1 MPGSSIKLAN
11 LTIDAV
17 GSDTFGVTIG
27 KAITLDNVNARADA
41 VGQLG
46 VVRLTDIPADF
57 SEAISIKV
65 RLDNV
70 AFINPAGSK
79 TNTATI
85 RTTLTDGSTTFYTE
99 DINALVNRAQLNLE
113 GTERTTSN
121 GSAAWTTTQL
131 NRLELGLTITAAVP
145 SIGNGVFIDFA
156 YVELKYRTSPP
167 ISYDSTLSKIVISEG
182 TTIVKD
188 GTIIIH

>member
-27 KAITLDNVNARADA
+27 KVITLDSTNAVATA

-57 SEAISIKV
+57 QEAISIKV

-70 AFINPAGSK
+70 AFVNPAGTK
-79 TNTATI
+79 TNAATI

-99 DINALVNRAQLNLE
+99 DINALVNLVQNYE

-121 GSAAWTTTQL
+121 GSAAWTSTQL
-131 NRLELGLTITAAVP
+131 NNLELGLEITAAVP

-156 YVELKYRTSPP
+156 YVELKYRTPP
-167 ISYDSTLSKIVISEG
+167 PPTYDSSLSRPIMQQG
-182 TTIVKD
+182 TTILSN
-188 GTIIIH
+188 GTIIID